1 MTNRIDR
8 VITKTGDSGYT
19 SLADGKRYPKDH
31 PLIELIGTLDEAN
44 SFIGLLS
51 ARVKEDH
58 RETLESIQSRLFDI
72 GAAAA
77 TGVIRGQWSILAGE
91 IEDKAELLNARLTPL
106 QEFVLPGGSE
116 TVAFAHITR
125 SVVRRAERAYWSV
138 TKTLEHFQ
146 DSEVG
151 IYLNRL
157 SDYFFILA
165 RVCAYENGVAEVIW
179 KPLTD

>member
-1 MTNRIDR
+1 MPDRINR
-8 VITKTGDSGYT
+8 VITKTGDTGNT

-31 PLIELIGTLDEAN
+31 PLIELIGALDEAN

-51 ARVKEDH
+51 ARVNEDH

-72 GAAAA
+72 GAAVA
-77 TGVIRGQWSILAGE
+77 TGVVKGHWSILAGE
-91 IEDKAELLNARLTPL
+91 IEKKAELLNAHLTPL

-116 TVAFAHITR
+116 AIAFAHITR
-125 SVVRRAERAYWSV
+125 SVVRRAERSYWSAADV
-138 TKTLEHFQ
+138 LENLE
-146 DSEVG
+146 DAKVG

-165 RVCAYENGVAEVIW
+165 RVCAREHGVAEVIW